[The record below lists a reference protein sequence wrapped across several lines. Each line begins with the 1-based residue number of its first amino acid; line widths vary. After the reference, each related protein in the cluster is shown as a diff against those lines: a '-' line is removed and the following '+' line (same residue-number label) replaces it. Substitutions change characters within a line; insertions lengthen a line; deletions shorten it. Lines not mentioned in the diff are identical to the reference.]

1 MLGNKISSVYKSK
14 FKICDSVISETG
26 VTIPQIV
33 GQVGQVDVVSQN
45 GYRYKTDFWDK
56 VLSCPIVQNQIAERD
71 MLCCIEH
78 PSDDDEFLKTSYPN
92 ASHVVMKAWVKDH
105 NPYAV
110 LGLLN
115 NPNGN
120 AIKAL
125 IDVGC
130 HPGVSTRGL
139 GNFGYDDISQ
149 YVDDKDY
156 VLLGWDVVKNP
167 NFGSLKMDKVT
178 DSLRQNPIFKE
189 LCEMHQLKDS
199 VDENYSRE
207 RLLADMTLAIE
218 SLTKVRDGLL
228 RIK

>member
-1 MLGNKISSVYKSK
+1 MITNKISSVFKSS
-14 FKICDSVISETG
+14 FKICDSVVTESG

-33 GQVGQVDVVSQN
+33 GQVGEVDVVSQN
-45 GYRYKTDFWDK
+45 GYRYKINFWDTI
-56 VLSCPIVQNQIAERD
+56 LNQPIVQQQIQNRD
-71 MLCCIEH
+71 MINCIEH
-78 PSDDDEFLKTSYPN
+78 PLDDDEFLKTSYPN
-92 ASHVVMKAWVKDH
+92 ASHVVMKAWVKNH
-105 NPYAV
+105 NPYAI

-115 NPNGN
+115 NQHGN

-156 VLLGWDVVKNP
+156 ILLGWDIVKNP
-167 NFGSLKMDKVT
+167 NFASLKMDKVS
-178 DSLRQNPIFKE
+178 DSLRTNPIFTE

-199 VDENYSRE
+199 ADEHYSRE
-207 RLLADMTLAIE
+207 RLLSDMKLAIE

-228 RIK
+228 KM